1 MFLNSSI
8 SEGLPLAL
16 GEAALTGAPIVCT
29 DVGASRRVLTDPDD
43 GACYSAVVAPNDARS
58 MARAQIKLLALLEEW
73 APYADE
79 GIGSDDSSFPE
90 EPTPEDIARIT
101 QRMYDQSDAR
111 HRLGMKAREI
121 VQKSFSGD
129 RYLREHEQM
138 LWVGKARKDMLR
150 HTGSRPTTI
159 IPIPRPVYLT
169 EVTAA
174 PIEASTLPG
183 ETLAAEDSLPS
194 LAFGNS
200 SRMPS
205 SIRTSLIASTV
216 GRVTMAEQE
225 WVKRPQPVMVKVV
238 NMGLRRDSRIVSGLS
253 GMSDDEIMV

>member
-1 MFLNSSI
+1 VFLNSSI

-43 GACYSAVVAPNDARS
+43 GSCYSAVVAPNDARS

-73 APYADE
+73 QPYAEE
-79 GIGSDDSSFPE
+79 GVGSDDSSFPQD
-90 EPTPEDIARIT
+90 PTPEDVTRIT
-101 QRMYDQSDAR
+101 QRMYDQADAR
-111 HRLGMKAREI
+111 RRLGLKARGI

-129 RYLREHEQM
+129 RYLRLHEQM
-138 LWVGKARKDMLR
+138 LWIGKARKDMSR
-150 HTGSRPTTI
+150 HDNSRPTTI
-159 IPIPRPVYLT
+159 IPIPRPVLLT
-169 EVTAA
+169 EMTTA
-174 PIEASTLPG
+174 PIETPTLPG
-183 ETLAAEDSLPS
+183 EDSLPS

-205 SIRTSLIASTV
+205 SIRTSLVASTV
-216 GRVTMAEQE
+216 GRITTAEQE

-238 NMGLRRDSRIVSGLS
+238 NMGLRRDSRTVSGIS
-253 GMSDDEIMV
+253 GMSADGIMV

>member
-1 MFLNSSI
+1 
-8 SEGLPLAL
+8 L

-29 DVGASRRVLTDPDD
+29 DVGASLRVLTDPDD
-43 GACYSAVVAPNDARS
+43 KSCYSEVVAPNDARS

-79 GIGSDDSSFPE
+79 GVGSEDVSFPE
-90 EPTPEDIARIT
+90 NPNSEDVARIT
-101 QRMYDQSDAR
+101 QRMYDQTDAR
-111 HRLGMKAREI
+111 RRLGMKAREI

-138 LWVGKARKDMLR
+138 LWVGKARNDMAR
-150 HTGSRPTTI
+150 HNCSRPTTLL
-159 IPIPRPVYLT
+159 PIPRPVHLT
-169 EVTAA
+169 EVTTA
-174 PIEASTLPG
+174 PVQEAPTLPG
-183 ETLAAEDSLPS
+183 EDSLPS

-200 SRMPS
+200 SMMPS

-216 GRVTMAEQE
+216 GRVTVAEQE

-238 NMGLRRDSRIVSGLS
+238 NMGLRRDSRTVSA
-253 GMSDDEIMV
+253 MSNNEIMV